1 MLLKGS
7 SSPVI
12 TRQNASARETTA
24 AGPASRSLV
33 LLLVHQRVM
42 KAAEEERLE
51 GIHEVVAVEVEHV
64 VVVRVHLG
72 RGRQVG
78 RY

>member
-12 TRQNASARETTA
+12 TRQKASARETIA
-24 AGPASRSLV
+24 AGPISRSLV

-51 GIHEVVAVEVEHV
+51 GINEVVAVEVEHV

-72 RGRQVG
+72 RGRQGG
-78 RY
+78 R